1 MYILKM
7 QYSFQKMFL
16 VSKIIVVELVAGISL
31 NYDKNTC
38 DRPST
43 C

>member
-1 MYILKM
+1 MFFILKITA
-7 QYSFQKMFL
+7 L
-16 VSKIIVVELVAGISL
+16 ELVAGISL
-31 NYDKNTC
+31 SYDKNTC

>member
-1 MYILKM
+1 MLM
-7 QYSFQKMFL
+7 A
-16 VSKIIVVELVAGISL
+16 VKIIVFELVAGISL
-31 NYDKNTC
+31 IFDKNAC

>member
-1 MYILKM
+1 MFFVLK
-7 QYSFQKMFL
+7 
-16 VSKIIVVELVAGISL
+16 ITAVELVAGISL

-38 DRPST
+38 DRPSS

>member
-1 MYILKM
+1 MKISKI
-7 QYSFQKMFL
+7 QQKFQKTFMVL
-16 VSKIIVVELVAGISL
+16 KILAFELVAGISL
-31 NYDKNTC
+31 NCDENTC